1 MKFTTQKLRIF
12 LLFKLP
18 AAFFTGVR
26 VKSIDENVA
35 VVGVRHRWINQNPF
49 NSIYFAVLAMA
60 AELATGVLVLKKIST
75 TGMPISSLVTK
86 QNAEFT
92 KKARGVIRFT
102 CDNGKRIDEK
112 IEAAVTSGE
121 GQVFVLQSIGVD
133 EQGDQVASFEFEWSL
148 KVKA

>member
-1 MKFTTQKLRIF
+1 VEFTTQKLRLF

-60 AELATGVLVLKKIST
+60 AELATGVLVLKKILA
-75 TGMPISSLVTK
+75 TGTSISSLVTK
-86 QNAEFT
+86 QKAEFT
-92 KKARGVIRFT
+92 KKARGHIRFT
-102 CDNGKRIDEK
+102 CDNGKIIDERIK
-112 IEAAVTSGE
+112 AAITSGE
-121 GQVFVLQSIGVD
+121 GQVFALQSIGVD
-133 EQGDQVASFEFEWSL
+133 EQGDKVASFIFEWSI